1 MRRRILLAVL
11 LAPGV
16 LTGCGGGG
24 GSAGSPPPS
33 RTPAAPGLS
42 GLERAVAAAHAA
54 VTLSQ
59 KDAARASSTGAG
71 P

>member
-1 MRRRILLAVL
+1 MAVL
-11 LAPGV
+11 LASGV
-16 LTGCGGGG
+16 LAGCGGGG
-24 GSAGSPPPS
+24 GGGSTGAPPPA
-33 RTPAAPGLS
+33 PAPTAPGVT

-54 VTLSQ
+54 VALSQ